1 MAEPPIHTTTTPVLI
16 IGGGIVG
23 LSASLFLSS
32 HSIPHQLI
40 ERHPTTSQHPRARGL
55 NTRAMEI
62 FRSIGIDAAVRE
74 AGASLSPSNGIVKG
88 SSFVQVMERMTR
100 KEVDVD
106 GDGKRGAMPL
116 AGWLD
121 GVVSPTEGA
130 RCTQDKMEP
139 VLAKAAS
146 ERGGDL
152 RYNTQCE
159 GVEQDEQGVTVTLR
173 DREPPYTVST
183 IRAQY
188 LIAADG
194 ASSPMRK
201 ALGIG
206 TTGKGALGNLINI
219 LFRADL
225 SALVRGR
232 EISLCTIVQPS
243 LRGLLTAI
251 NNSDIW
257 VFHLCYDPDE
267 EKAGA
272 YTTERVA
279 DLLRL
284 AIGIP
289 DLDIEIKSMIPWQ
302 PSDVAAQSMQRGR
315 IFLAGDAA
323 HQTTPYAGQGATTG
337 IADVFDLCWK
347 LACVLSGQASSSLLE
362 TYESERLPVARFV
375 TRESGELADEYG
387 LPDMKRGKV
396 TWAWNMARRLPM
408 IVGFGYQYSD
418 SAAVINEEE
427 PLGWMSWWHV
437 PWSVQSLVLGI
448 NGKPGTR
455 VPHVWVHDAAG
466 ERVSTLDLCGKTLT
480 FLLLT
485 GSQGK
490 AWCQAADD
498 VAEKMG
504 VGLQAYRVG
513 PTGDV
518 SDAKRRW
525 EFAAGI
531 GARGALLVRPDGFVA
546 WRVKDQQGDLGE
558 RLGGVLR
565 KILCR

>member
-1 MAEPPIHTTTTPVLI
+1 MAEPPIQITTTPLLI

-32 HSIPHQLI
+32 HSIPHLLI
-40 ERHPTTSQHPRARGL
+40 ERHPTTSRHPRARGL

-62 FRSIGIDAAVRE
+62 FRSIGIDGAVRE
-74 AGASLSPSNGIVKG
+74 AGASLSPSKGIVKG
-88 SSFVQVMERMTR
+88 TSFVEVMESMTR
-100 KEVDVD
+100 EE
-106 GDGKRGAMPL
+106 GEGQRGAMPL
-116 AGWLD
+116 AGWLE

-130 RCTQDKMEP
+130 RCTQDMMEP
-139 VLAKAAS
+139 VLAKAAR
-146 ERGGDL
+146 ERGGEL

-159 GVEQDEQGVTVTLR
+159 SVEQDELGVTVTIR
-173 DREPPYTVST
+173 DRDPPHLVST
-183 IRAQY
+183 VRARY

-194 ASSPMRK
+194 ASSPIRK
-201 ALGIG
+201 ALGIA

-257 VFHLCYDPDE
+257 VFHLCYDPDK
-267 EKAGA
+267 EKAEA
-272 YTTERVA
+272 YTTERVEE
-279 DLLRL
+279 LLRL
-284 AIGIP
+284 AIGIQ
-289 DLDIEIKSMIPWQ
+289 DLEIEIKSMMPWQ
-302 PSDVAAQSMQRGR
+302 PSDVAAQSMQSGR

-337 IADVFDLCWK
+337 IADVFDLSWK
-347 LACVLSGQASSSLLE
+347 LASVLAGQASPRLLDS
-362 TYESERLPVARFV
+362 YESERLPVGRFV
-375 TRESGELADEYG
+375 AKESGELADEYG
-387 LPDMKRGKV
+387 LPDMKRGKL
-396 TWAWNMARRLPM
+396 TWAWNMARRVPM
-408 IVGFGYQYSD
+408 ITGFGYQYTD
-418 SAAVINEEE
+418 SPAVIKDEEA
-427 PLGWMSWWHV
+427 PGWMSWWNV

-455 VPHVWVHDAAG
+455 VPHVWVQDSAG
-466 ERVSTLDLCGKTLT
+466 ERVSTLDLCGKR

-490 AWCQAADD
+490 PWCQAASD

-504 VGLQAYRVG
+504 VGLEAYRVG
-513 PTGDV
+513 PTGDI
-518 SDAKRRW
+518 SDPKRRW
-525 EFAAGI
+525 EYAAGI
-531 GARGALLVRPDGFVA
+531 GAHGALLVRPDGFVA
-546 WRVKDQQGDLGE
+546 WRVKDQEGDLEE
-558 RLGGVLR
+558 RLEGVLE